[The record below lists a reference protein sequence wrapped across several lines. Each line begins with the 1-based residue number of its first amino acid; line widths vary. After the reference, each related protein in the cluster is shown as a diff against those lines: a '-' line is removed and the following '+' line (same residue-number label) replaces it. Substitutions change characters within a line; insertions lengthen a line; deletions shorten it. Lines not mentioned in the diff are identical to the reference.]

1 MCIRDRAKGAAS
13 ETSLASSQASDAAP
27 SQASDVD
34 GTSTPP
40 PPDHADVAA
49 DDWAEYVRTPVDEEY
64 LAALADQEKHLQ
76 ELPAAPPQASAD
88 EAERDGTPLPHDPE
102 PVGDDDARNEGTV
115 QDLAR
120 HRAKFA
126 VEGDDE
132 DINEDD
138 ERSADVF
145 RPLRPEDKTEI
156 DS

>member
-1 MCIRDRAKGAAS
+1 M
-13 ETSLASSQASDAAP
+13 
-27 SQASDVD
+27 
-34 GTSTPP
+34 
-40 PPDHADVAA
+40 
-49 DDWAEYVRTPVDEEY
+49 
-64 LAALADQEKHLQ
+64 AALADQEKHLQ

-88 EAERDGTPLPHDPE
+88 EPERDGTPLPHDPE
-102 PVGDDDARNEGTV
+102 PVGGDDARNEDTV

-126 VEGDDE
+126 VVFLPPPQGDDE
-132 DINEDD
+132 GINEDD

>member
-1 MCIRDRAKGAAS
+1 M
-13 ETSLASSQASDAAP
+13 
-27 SQASDVD
+27 
-34 GTSTPP
+34 
-40 PPDHADVAA
+40 
-49 DDWAEYVRTPVDEEY
+49 RTPVDEEY

-88 EAERDGTPLPHDPE
+88 EPERDGTPLPHDPE

-145 RPLRPEDKTEI
+145 RPLRPEGKTAI
-156 DS
+156 DQHRRG